1 MEKRIAVKKKI
12 NLQSVVDILERFCRH
27 LKIVVLLRLGQ
38 LGEIH
43 QAGMLPLIVVPYL
56 PGERRLTGA
65 GLHLSL

>member
-1 MEKRIAVKKKI
+1 MEKNAR
-12 NLQSVVDILERFCRH
+12 LQSVLDILERFCRH

-43 QAGMLPLIVVPYL
+43 QAGMLPLVVVPYL
-56 PGERRLTGA
+56 SGGERRLTGA